1 MPKKIT
7 AAAIPNDEIDDDKL
21 YKDMKN
27 IFAKIDK
34 TYKQYKIDNKFKFEV
49 YELLQNIVGYM
60 PEIYNNG
67 SYIDFRLVPQY
78 DNSFKE
84 FIYKIFIFYKE
95 NNNDSNEAPPIE
107 LFCFTISETNTICIS
122 SDVLMGDG
130 FKCCNTK
137 QELVDC
143 LLQKLN
149 SKVFCNLINKLKM
162 IKNMVNFNEY
172 IQNK

>member
-1 MPKKIT
+1 MY
-7 AAAIPNDEIDDDKL
+7 L
-21 YKDMKN
+21 W
-27 IFAKIDK
+27 
-34 TYKQYKIDNKFKFEV
+34 
-49 YELLQNIVGYM
+49 
-60 PEIYNNG
+60 
-67 SYIDFRLVPQY
+67 
-78 DNSFKE
+78 
-84 FIYKIFIFYKE
+84 
-95 NNNDSNEAPPIE
+95 
-107 LFCFTISETNTICIS
+107 
-122 SDVLMGDG
+122 GDG